1 MKEKE
6 PMPIHANMSII
17 YRHGRMMHNKAIKEF
32 GLSGQQ
38 MVYLRYV
45 FENPGVSQEDI
56 ANFLMIDKGAVA
68 KAIKDMMEKGFLRR
82 EQNPEDRR
90 AYCLYA
96 TEKACRICMEGQD
109 EARKV
114 EAMITAGLSREEL
127 ETFMRLLDK
136 ISGNIAE
143 ILEGDD
149 SK

>member
-1 MKEKE
+1 MREKE
-6 PMPIHANMSII
+6 PMPIHTNMSII
-17 YRHGRMMHNKAIKEF
+17 YRHGRMMHDKAIKEF

-38 MVYLRYV
+38 MGYLRYV
-45 FENPGVSQEDI
+45 FENPGASQEDI

-90 AYCLYA
+90 AYCLY
-96 TEKACRICMEGQD
+96 TTDKARRICMKGQE

-114 EAMITAGLSREEL
+114 EAMITAGLSSEEL
-127 ETFMRLLDK
+127 KIFMQLLDK
-136 ISGNIAE
+136 ISENIAK